1 MKEIIRTILLFIN
14 TISFVLV
21 AIFGLTGTI
30 YELIGPAGYE
40 KTLEWLKIPWD
51 FEQIWIF
58 FLICLIISIFTYFL
72 RNRFFS

>member
-1 MKEIIRTILLFIN
+1 MKEIIGTILLYIN

-21 AIFGLTGTI
+21 AIFGLTGII

-40 KTLEWLKIPWD
+40 KIIERLKIPWR

-58 FLICLIISIFTYFL
+58 FLIFSIVLILTYFL
-72 RNRFFS
+72 RKRFFR